1 MSIPK
6 RPAVYYRSIINIKNL
21 DSGLLAPKQDFRQ
34 DNQTSIVSV
43 VVQHQS
49 LIKRSEARNNY
60 NIERVRDRSQTRD
73 MVVSKT
79 I

>member
-21 DSGLLAPKQDFRQ
+21 DSGLLVPKQDFRQ

-43 VVQHQS
+43 VVQHQP
-49 LIKRSEARNNY
+49 LIKGSEARNNY
-60 NIERVRDRSQTRD
+60 NIERVRDGSRTRD

>member
-6 RPAVYYRSIINIKNL
+6 RPAVYYRSIINIKNP
-21 DSGLLAPKQDFRQ
+21 DSGLLVPKRDFRQ

-43 VVQHQS
+43 AVQHKP
-49 LIKRSEARNNY
+49 LIKRSEVRNNY
-60 NIERVRDRSQTRD
+60 NIERVRDGSRTRD